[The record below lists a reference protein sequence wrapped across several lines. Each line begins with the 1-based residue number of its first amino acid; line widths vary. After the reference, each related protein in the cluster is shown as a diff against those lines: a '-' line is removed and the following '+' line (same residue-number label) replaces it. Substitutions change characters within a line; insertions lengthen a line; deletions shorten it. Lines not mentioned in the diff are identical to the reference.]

1 MITLKAQLQALQTML
16 RHLTGRNKHY
26 KWQTILEASTSIKE
40 ITDHW
45 EATVFSLNWAD
56 KQDAYKI
63 IDAGGRGPSYWRTLV
78 GYPRLVELVSEIER
92 IKKKLHGRQRTELRI
107 LINSAVA
114 ARELSRG
121 KGKLSLYLRAL
132 LGERRSSFSFDC
144 LQLNEDTL
152 LTNALEIHQQLTEHY
167 FEFYQPTELQNCGMH
182 NMSYDWNRI
191 STDKAEFLSQIAIHK
206 IPADKAWI
214 IDLIW
219 QSMRMRTQMAYRFII
234 WKS

>member
-1 MITLKAQLQALQTML
+1 MRRFNWKGFKDGWSPTMITLKAQLQALQTML

-26 KWQTILEASTSIKE
+26 KWQTTLEASTSIKE

-45 EATVFSLNWAD
+45 EATVFSLKWAD

-63 IDAGGRGPSYWRTLV
+63 MDTGGRGPSYWRTLE
-78 GYPRLVELVSEIER
+78 GYPKLVELVSEIER

-114 ARELSRG
+114 ARELSRE

-132 LGERRSSFSFDC
+132 LGERRASFSFDC

-152 LTNALEIHQQLTEHY
+152 LTNALEIHQQLTEITINSINLLTY
-167 FEFYQPTELQNCGMH
+167 KTVVC
-182 NMSYDWNRI
+182 
-191 STDKAEFLSQIAIHK
+191 
-206 IPADKAWI
+206 I
-214 IDLIW
+214 ICLMTGTGSALIKPN
-219 QSMRMRTQMAYRFII
+219 S
-234 WKS
+234 